1 MARARR
7 SASSRESFSKWNAM
21 RWAPFGPTPGIR
33 PSSSIRSCTGP
44 AYTSGQTQHSTEAAE
59 RLLLGSIHLVHGIVQ
74 GGQHEVLQHLDIVRV
89 NSVRADAHGPELH
102 TPGDRD
108 VDRAAAGY
116 AFVHLLG
123 RRRLRIHQLLLH
135 LLRLFEQRTEV
146 GTLVG
151 HTPGRYWSGSSTS
164 APGNAVVRCSIGVR
178 TSVAGASRRPARS
191 GGSSSW
197 TGRGEAGALPTTSF

>member
-1 MARARR
+1 MTCASRRSSVQIEHSGPSETLKHRSQNDTFSFTSAMARARR

-74 GGQHEVLQHLDIVRV
+74 GGQHEVLQNLDIVRV

-102 TPGDRD
+102 T
-108 VDRAAAGY
+108 
-116 AFVHLLG
+116 
-123 RRRLRIHQLLLH
+123 
-135 LLRLFEQRTEV
+135 
-146 GTLVG
+146 
-151 HTPGRYWSGSSTS
+151 
-164 APGNAVVRCSIGVR
+164 
-178 TSVAGASRRPARS
+178 
-191 GGSSSW
+191 
-197 TGRGEAGALPTTSF
+197 RG